1 MEHVCFQS
9 SAYVSSTQ
17 LLHRGCAL
25 KRYEGIPFG
34 WMGMH
39 CGGVMSQDM
48 QNEVGFCFGT
58 VPISP
63 LPQVCDLGSVSL
75 LCIGEVAVSRFLPPL
90 GRLRV
95 ECKSTAFLVFSRHIG
110 ALTEDPSH
118 WVAR

>member
-1 MEHVCFQS
+1 
-9 SAYVSSTQ
+9 
-17 LLHRGCAL
+17 
-25 KRYEGIPFG
+25 
-34 WMGMH
+34 
-39 CGGVMSQDM
+39 MSQDM

-95 ECKSTAFLVFSRHIG
+95 ECKSTAFLRVFSRQVSI
-110 ALTEDPSH
+110 ALQLYPL
-118 WVAR
+118 